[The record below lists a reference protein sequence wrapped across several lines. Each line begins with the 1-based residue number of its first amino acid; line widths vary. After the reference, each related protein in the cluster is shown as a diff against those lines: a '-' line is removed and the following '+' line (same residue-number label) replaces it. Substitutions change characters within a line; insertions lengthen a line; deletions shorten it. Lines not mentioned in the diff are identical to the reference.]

1 MCVRFYLGNRDEA
14 ISVLLEAKKY
24 IPDES
29 TVYFN
34 LGNMLGQNNKF
45 QVRVW

>member
-1 MCVRFYLGNRDEA
+1 MRVFPLGNRDEA

-24 IPDES
+24 IGNES

-45 QVRVW
+45 QVHDWI